1 MPENSM
7 NAPAALDAELFE
19 DLRAELPAVLP
30 EFLPKQRWFGG
41 KARAIRSA
49 QVIDAISFGGQPSPE
64 LVLLVR
70 VEYASGA
77 GETYVMPVVVQA
89 ETHLPEREDPGS
101 LSFHSAR
108 RSADV
113 HLSNAVTH
121 EGFLDSLLVAIEKET
136 THRGIRGE
144 IRARKTAAF
153 RALRPNP
160 SEILKARALRA
171 EQSNSSIVY
180 GDRLVLKF
188 FRRAEDGINLD
199 LEIGTFLSEH
209 AHFANVPPVAG
220 SLEYHDAQGKHATL
234 GILQG
239 FVANQGDAWQ
249 FTLAAV
255 SEAFRTSK
263 SAADDATHLP
273 PAQTNPLST
282 YRNEL
287 PAAARDW
294 LGAYLADVDLLA
306 KRTAEMHAALASDS
320 ADRAFA
326 PEPFSHS
333 YQSVFEQS
341 CLESLANVFSVL
353 RQRIPE
359 LPPGLKASAQNLA
372 DREVEVAHV
381 FHDRL
386 GQRIDAM
393 RTRIHGDYHL
403 GQVLYTGTDFI
414 IIDFEGE
421 PARPLAERRI
431 KRSPM
436 QDVAGMLRSFHYAAF
451 AGLLAPAEGRSISA
465 DELRELAPVAE
476 SWHVWVASRFLKAYF
491 DNAGAASA
499 LALGKRQDAIDLL
512 RMHLLE
518 KAIYELGYELNNRPT
533 WVGIPL
539 DGISK
544 LLTS

>member
-1 MPENSM
+1 MQENSM
-7 NAPAALDAELFE
+7 NAPALFDAELFA
-19 DLRAELPAVLP
+19 DLRAELPALLP
-30 EFLPKQRWFGG
+30 GFLPRQRWFGG

-49 QVIDAISFGGQPSPE
+49 EVIDAISFGGQPSPA

-70 VEYASGA
+70 VEYAHGA
-77 GETYVMPVVVQA
+77 GETYAMPVVVQE

-108 RSADV
+108 RGADV
-113 HLSNAVTH
+113 HLANAVTH
-121 EGFLDSLLVAIEKET
+121 EGFLDALLDGIENET

-144 IRARKTAAF
+144 IRARKTAAL
-153 RALRPNP
+153 RALRADP
-160 SEILKARALRA
+160 SEPLAPRALRA

-188 FRRAEDGINLD
+188 FRRAEDGVNLD
-199 LEIGTFLSEH
+199 LEIGTFLSER

-220 SLEYHDAQGKHATL
+220 SLEYQDAQGKRATL

-263 SAADDATHLP
+263 KAADEATHLP
-273 PAQTNPLST
+273 PGATNPLSI
-282 YRNEL
+282 YQNEL

-294 LGAYLADVDLLA
+294 LGAYLAEVELLA
-306 KRTAEMHAALASDS
+306 KRTAGMHAALASDS
-320 ADRAFA
+320 VDRAFA
-326 PEPFSHS
+326 PEPFTDS
-333 YQSVFEQS
+333 YQRVFEES

-353 RQRIPE
+353 RQR
-359 LPPGLKASAQNLA
+359 LPVLPADLSARGESLA
-372 DREVEVAHV
+372 AREVEVAHV

-403 GQVLYTGTDFI
+403 GQVLYTGTDFV

-436 QDVAGMLRSFHYAAF
+436 QDVAGMMRSFHYAAF
-451 AGLLAPAEGRSISA
+451 AGLLAPADGRSISA

-476 SWHVWVASRFLKAYF
+476 SWHAWVASRFLKAYF
-491 DNAGAASA
+491 DNAGAAGSA
-499 LALGKRQDAIDLL
+499 SGKREDALDLL
-512 RMHLLE
+512 RLHLLE

-533 WVGIPL
+533 WVEIPL
-539 DGISK
+539 EGISK
-544 LLTS
+544 LLST

>member
-1 MPENSM
+1 M
-7 NAPAALDAELFE
+7 NAPAAFDVELFE
-19 DLRAELPAVLP
+19 DLRAELPALLP
-30 EFLPKQRWFGG
+30 GFLPKQRWFGG
-41 KARAIRSA
+41 KARAIRS
-49 QVIDAISFGGQPSPE
+49 VEVVDAIYFGGEPSPE
-64 LVLLVR
+64 LVLLAR

-77 GETYVMPVVVQA
+77 GETYVMPLVVIA

-108 RSADV
+108 RGVDV
-113 HLSNAVTH
+113 HLANAVTH
-121 EGFLDSLLVAIEKET
+121 EGFLDSLLDSIEKQA
-136 THRGIRGE
+136 THRGMRGE
-144 IRARKTAAF
+144 IRARKTAAL
-153 RALRPNP
+153 RSLRPDA
-160 SEILKARALRA
+160 SEPLAAHALRA

-188 FRRAEDGINLD
+188 FRRAEDGVNLD

-220 SLEYHDAQGKHATL
+220 SLEYQNPQGKRATL

-255 SEAFRTSK
+255 SGAFRTSK
-263 SAADDATHLP
+263 KAADEATHLP
-273 PAQTNPLST
+273 PGETNPLSI
-282 YRNEL
+282 YQNEL

-294 LGAYLADVDLLA
+294 LGAYLTDVELLA

-326 PEPFSHS
+326 PEPFTHS
-333 YQSVFEQS
+333 YQSVFEAS
-341 CLESLANVFSVL
+341 CLESIVSVFGVL
-353 RQRIPE
+353 RQRLLA
-359 LPPGLKASAQNLA
+359 LPADVRAQAEDLA
-372 DREVEVAHV
+372 GREVQLAHV

-386 GQRIDAM
+386 GHPIDAM

-403 GQVLYTGTDFI
+403 GQVLYTGADFI

-436 QDVAGMLRSFHYAAF
+436 QDVAGMMRSFHYAAF
-451 AGLLAPAEGRSISA
+451 AGLLAPADGRSVSA
-465 DELRELAPVAE
+465 EELRELAPVAE
-476 SWHVWVASRFLKAYF
+476 SWHAWVASRFLKAYF
-491 DNAGAASA
+491 ENAGAAHSA
-499 LALGKRQDAIDLL
+499 SGKRADALDLL

-539 DGISK
+539 EGISK
-544 LLTS
+544 LLST

>member
-1 MPENSM
+1 M
-7 NAPAALDAELFE
+7 NAPAALDSELFA
-19 DLRAELPAVLP
+19 DLRAELPALLP
-30 EFLPKQRWFGG
+30 GFLPKQRWFGG
-41 KARAIRSA
+41 KARAIRSTE
-49 QVIDAISFGGQPSPE
+49 VVDAISFGGEPSPE

-70 VEYASGA
+70 VDYASGTA
-77 GETYVMPVVVQA
+77 ESYVMPLVVSA
-89 ETHLPEREDPGS
+89 EAHLPEREDPGS

-108 RSADV
+108 RGVDV
-113 HLSNAVTH
+113 HLANAVTH
-121 EGFLDSLLVAIEKET
+121 EGFLDSLLIAIEKESI
-136 THRGIRGE
+136 HRGIRGE
-144 IRARKTAAF
+144 IRARKTAAL
-153 RALRPNP
+153 RSLRPDP
-160 SEILKARALRA
+160 SEPLAARALRA

-188 FRRAEDGINLD
+188 FRRAEDGVNLD
-199 LEIGTFLSEH
+199 LEIGTFLSER

-220 SLEYHDAQGKHATL
+220 SLEYRDPQGKRATL

-263 SAADDATHLP
+263 KAADEATHLP
-273 PAQTNPLST
+273 PGETDALSI
-282 YRNEL
+282 YQNEL

-294 LGAYLADVDLLA
+294 LGAYLPEVELLA
-306 KRTAEMHAALASDS
+306 KRTAAMHAALASDS

-326 PEPFSHS
+326 PEPFTDS
-333 YQSVFEQS
+333 YQRVFEES

-353 RQRIPE
+353 RQRLSVLPAE
-359 LPPGLKASAQNLA
+359 LKERAENLA
-372 DREVEVAHV
+372 EREVELAHL
-381 FHDRL
+381 FHNRL
-386 GQRIDAM
+386 GQPIDAM

-403 GQVLYTGTDFI
+403 GQVLYTGADFI

-436 QDVAGMLRSFHYAAF
+436 QDVAGMMRSFHYAAF
-451 AGLLAPAEGRSISA
+451 AGLLAPAAGRSVSV

-476 SWHVWVASRFLKAYF
+476 SWHAWVASRFLKAYF
-491 DNAGAASA
+491 DHAGAAASA
-499 LALGKRQDAIDLL
+499 SGKRADALDLL

-539 DGISK
+539 EGITK
-544 LLTS
+544 LLST

>member
-1 MPENSM
+1 M
-7 NAPAALDAELFE
+7 NAAAALDSELFA
-19 DLRAELPAVLP
+19 DLGAELPALLP
-30 EFLPKQRWFGG
+30 AFLPKQRWFGG

-49 QVIDAISFGGQPSPE
+49 EVVDAISFGGEPSPE
-64 LVLLVR
+64 LVLLVH
-70 VEYASGA
+70 VDYASGA
-77 GETYVMPVVVQA
+77 GETYVLPMVVSA
-89 ETHLPEREDPGS
+89 EAHLPEREDPGS

-108 RSADV
+108 RGVDV
-113 HLSNAVTH
+113 HLANAVTH
-121 EGFLDSLLVAIEKET
+121 EGFLDSLLMAIEKESI
-136 THRGIRGE
+136 HRGIRGE
-144 IRARKTAAF
+144 IRARKTAAL
-153 RALRPNP
+153 RGLRPDS
-160 SEILKARALRA
+160 SEPLAARALRA

-188 FRRAEDGINLD
+188 FRRAEDGVNLD

-209 AHFANVPPVAG
+209 AYFANVPPVAG
-220 SLEYHDAQGKHATL
+220 SLEYHDQQGKRATL

-249 FTLAAV
+249 LTLAAV
-255 SEAFRTSK
+255 DEAFRTSK
-263 SAADDATHLP
+263 NAADQATHLP
-273 PAQTNPLST
+273 PGETNPLSI
-282 YRNEL
+282 YQNGL
-287 PAAARDW
+287 PAAAREW
-294 LGAYLADVDLLA
+294 LGGYLADVELLA

-326 PEPFSHS
+326 PEPFTRS
-333 YQSVFEQS
+333 YQNAFEQS
-341 CLESLANVFSVL
+341 CLESLASVFSLL
-353 RQRIPE
+353 RQRLPVLPAE
-359 LPPGLKASAQNLA
+359 LGARGESLA
-372 DREVEVAHV
+372 GREVEVAHV

-386 GQRIDAM
+386 GLPIDAM

-403 GQVLYTGTDFI
+403 GQVLYTGKDFM

-436 QDVAGMLRSFHYAAF
+436 QDVAGMMRSFHYAAF
-451 AGLLAPAEGRSISA
+451 AGLLAPAEGSPTSA

-476 SWHVWVASRFLKAYF
+476 SWHAWVASRFLKAYF
-491 DNAGAASA
+491 DHAGTAYSAS
-499 LALGKRQDAIDLL
+499 GKRADALDLL

-539 DGISK
+539 EGITK
-544 LLTS
+544 LLST

>member
-1 MPENSM
+1 M
-7 NAPAALDAELFE
+7 NAVAALDSELFA
-19 DLRAELPAVLP
+19 DLRAELPALLP
-30 EFLPKQRWFGG
+30 AFLPKQRWFGG

-49 QVIDAISFGGQPSPE
+49 EVVDAISFGGEPSPE
-64 LVLLVR
+64 LVLLVH
-70 VEYASGA
+70 VEYASGPS
-77 GETYVMPVVVQA
+77 ESYVMPMVVSA
-89 ETHLPEREDPGS
+89 EAHLPEREDPGS

-108 RSADV
+108 RGVDV
-113 HLSNAVTH
+113 HLANAVTH
-121 EGFLDSLLVAIEKET
+121 EGFLGSLLVAIEKESIQ
-136 THRGIRGE
+136 RGIRGE
-144 IRARKTAAF
+144 IRARKTAAL
-153 RALRPNP
+153 RGLRPDP
-160 SEILKARALRA
+160 SEPLAARALRA

-188 FRRAEDGINLD
+188 FRRAEEGVNLD

-220 SLEYHDAQGKHATL
+220 SLEYQDRQGKRATL

-255 SEAFRTSK
+255 VEAFRTSK
-263 SAADDATHLP
+263 KAADQVTHLP
-273 PAQTNPLST
+273 PGETNPLLI
-282 YRNEL
+282 YHNEL
-287 PAAARDW
+287 PAAVRDW
-294 LGAYLADVDLLA
+294 LGAYLPTVELLA

-326 PEPFSHS
+326 PEPFTRS
-333 YQSVFEQS
+333 YQNVFEES

-353 RQRIPE
+353 RQRLPVLPAE
-359 LPPGLKASAQNLA
+359 LSERAESLA
-372 DREVEVAHV
+372 GREVEVAHV

-386 GQRIDAM
+386 GLPIDAV

-403 GQVLYTGTDFI
+403 GQVLYTGTDFV

-436 QDVAGMLRSFHYAAF
+436 QDVAGMMRSFHYAAF
-451 AGLLAPAEGRSISA
+451 AGLLAPAEGQSISA

-476 SWHVWVASRFLKAYF
+476 SWHAWVASRFLKAYF
-491 DNAGAASA
+491 DNAGISNRASE
-499 LALGKRQDAIDLL
+499 KRADTLDLL

-539 DGISK
+539 EGITK
-544 LLTS
+544 LLST